1 MNLDRVLGNALLD
14 EECGDLQPLITLELD
29 DLAGLLIINEST
41 VAGKF
46 LWCRTTISHSSSC
59 HSLAV

>member
-29 DLAGLLIINEST
+29 DLASLLIIDEGS
-41 VAGKF
+41 VASEF
-46 LWCRTTISHSSSC
+46 L
-59 HSLAV
+59 